1 MEVSVGENVYLGE
14 IIGGLGAWAFAMELG
29 QFFPLLDT
37 WAFKEYF
44 EAATILR
51 SSHYL
56 MDGLLFFR
64 RFFAFAAKDTQI
76 LIHHIH
82 NRFQPVPFHYISSIN
97 PLFLLS

>member
-1 MEVSVGENVYLGE
+1 MYIWAKLLGVGGVRGRLG
-14 IIGGLGAWAFAMELG
+14 LCHGAWAVLSLTRYMG
-29 QFFPLLDT
+29 NQG
-37 WAFKEYF
+37 
-44 EAATILR
+44 ILR

-56 MDGLLFFR
+56 MDGLSFFR